1 MNALELFAIGVLS
14 AAVPCWLG
22 WLLGRRH
29 ASQRQVDRI
38 LRAETRFRHPV
49 TRPANQARTGNTA
62 EDAAEAAKLGM
73 TFDEATA
80 GVESLSELDR
90 RQQRASTWT
99 GTYGFDITRCGTPI
113 RTDLGTVVCLRDA
126 GHRGGCLP

>member
-1 MNALELFAIGVLS
+1 MNALELFAIGALL

-29 ASQRQVDRI
+29 VPQRQVDRI

-49 TRPANQARTGNTA
+49 MRPANQARIGNTA
-62 EDAAEAAKLGM
+62 EDVADAMKLGL
-73 TFDEATA
+73 TVDEATA

-90 RQQRASTWT
+90 RRQRASTWT
-99 GTYGFDITRCGTPI
+99 GTYGFDIARCGTPI
-113 RTDLGTVVCLRDA
+113 RTGLGTVVCLRDA
-126 GHRGGCLP
+126 GHRGECLP